1 MKYLTRMGDG
11 TRVVMTKEELRQDL
25 EEGMLD
31 AVDRGKIPPLTGEDL
46 DRLMEILMHPHRIV
60 SVEPGNE
67 VALVQDAGPLRISAD
82 AGCCSGVGVPV
93 SRVVGMMILERVL
106 ARDTIELA
114 PVDGSYKPVKP
125 IISME
130 QQDLENALALT
141 IAPVFYC
148 AMPNP
153 GLYYRPDGCCGNPS
167 ELLPQ
172 GKIKEACQAQEE
184 AVEYAVRDMVFV
196 GKKLFESGADGMNLD
211 TVGAAGDAEF
221 LATLK
226 AIKEIKKQTNLAFQV
241 GMAGEFIIGIHGG
254 VEFEGNRL
262 AGMYP
267 HQQVKMVEMAG
278 GDIFGPVVN
287 TNTSKSLAWNMGRA
301 VTFVKACVLA
311 SNIPVHP
318 NLGMGVCGI
327 PMFETPP
334 IDAVTRISKAMVE
347 VGKADGL

>member
-1 MKYLTRMGDG
+1 MNEESFINDAIRAVVDG
-11 TRVVMTKEELRQDL
+11 NEEAAVQVAKKALEVGLDPIKLITEGFAAGMQKISILFDRGEIFLPNVVIASEAMLSAVKIL
-25 EEGMLD
+25 EE
-31 AVDRGKIPPLTGEDL
+31 
-46 DRLMEILMHPHRIV
+46 H
-60 SVEPGNE
+60 
-67 VALVQDAGPLRISAD
+67 
-82 AGCCSGVGVPV
+82 VPIKDKEKRYTV
-93 SRVVGMMILERVL
+93 MMILERVL

-241 GMAGEFIIGIHGG
+241 GMVGEFIIGIHGG
-254 VEFEGNRL
+254 VEFEGHYYCR
-262 AGMYP
+262 
-267 HQQVKMVEMAG
+267 
-278 GDIFGPVVN
+278 
-287 TNTSKSLAWNMGRA
+287 
-301 VTFVKACVLA
+301 
-311 SNIPVHP
+311 
-318 NLGMGVCGI
+318 
-327 PMFETPP
+327 
-334 IDAVTRISKAMVE
+334 
-347 VGKADGL
+347 